1 MKRLV
6 LTDRA
11 VQAARPRKDGKA
23 RYLPDAFVP
32 GLKVC
37 VMPTG
42 TKSWIAQPRLF
53 GRQIKLTFGSFPN
66 ISLVVA
72 RERARAALCDI
83 AAGIDPRVAKA
94 RHEAALARELADP
107 FETVAEEF
115 LRRHVAGLKSATA
128 LTAIVRNELMPPLGK
143 KPVTAITRRDIV
155 EIVEKIVDSG
165 RPEMARKTFL
175 VASKFFNWAQ
185 SRDLYGLEES
195 PCRDVKVSELV
206 GRVQSRNHV
215 LCDHEIG
222 LL

>member
-72 RERARAALCDI
+72 RELARAALCDI
-83 AAGIDPRVAKA
+83 AVPRVAKA
-94 RHEAALARELADP
+94 RHEAALARPSPKNFFAVMSP
-107 FETVAEEF
+107 GSKAP
-115 LRRHVAGLKSATA
+115 RRSRRSFAT
-128 LTAIVRNELMPPLGK
+128 N
-143 KPVTAITRRDIV
+143 
-155 EIVEKIVDSG
+155 
-165 RPEMARKTFL
+165 
-175 VASKFFNWAQ
+175 
-185 SRDLYGLEES
+185 
-195 PCRDVKVSELV
+195 
-206 GRVQSRNHV
+206 
-215 LCDHEIG
+215 
-222 LL
+222 